1 MRNGASDPIR
11 ALFCAGGGPRWIGTT
26 LSPIFKIGF
35 FKYVRGIVQL
45 SWIPLYCLSQ
55 EGKCAERKFRTMA
68 YTLTGQVEIILPY
81 LRLYLRITCQ
91 LKMSISQGIGII
103 TVILLLKF

>member
-1 MRNGASDPIR
+1 
-11 ALFCAGGGPRWIGTT
+11 
-26 LSPIFKIGF
+26 
-35 FKYVRGIVQL
+35 
-45 SWIPLYCLSQ
+45 
-55 EGKCAERKFRTMA
+55 MA

-103 TVILLLKF
+103 TVILFAQILSTCLLSSR